1 MRDDLPVGSA
11 GTGATLLQRP
21 AHNRSKI
28 KAKVGGED
36 CKDRFAC
43 KCPVLLHFRLPITMI
58 ASYGTSNSSGRV
70 ALSQAELPG
79 LWASTRLQIHL
90 HGQQKAHD
98 HVVTADIHRQLNNL
112 FVI

>member
-58 ASYGTSNSSGRV
+58 ASYGDEQ
-70 ALSQAELPG
+70 L
-79 LWASTRLQIHL
+79 I
-90 HGQQKAHD
+90 GQGCPISDRIARIMGEHP
-98 HVVTADIHRQLNNL
+98 APNPPA
-112 FVI
+112 